1 MLLENRIPPTTAE
14 KVKIGGIA
22 KTLAMTKVRNFAEI
36 APNIGFTEFDF
47 YDLYRSTFEKSE
59 LGRMKKLLPLREMAE
74 SFGLV
79 SRSMRPK
86 LGRRPYFTP
95 EGKVAL
101 MFLKMYT
108 SLSCPKLM
116 EQLNGNIHHQMFC
129 DVIIDPNRPLT
140 NYKLLDD
147 IMLELAGKLK
157 IQQLQDMLA
166 EKWKPYMENLD
177 TMYTDA
183 TCYESEMRYP
193 TDAKLLWEGI
203 EKSYETMCGLS
214 RRLGIRRPRTKF
226 TDVQKAN
233 LAYRKQRR
241 HSKGQTRKMT
251 RRLLELLG
259 KILKEIRKMGRTHE
273 QADSLLTTREKGDLE
288 IITRM
293 YRQQKNHF
301 RSKDGRESIPDR
313 IVSISKPYV
322 RPIVRGKEAKSV
334 EFGAKVN
341 NILVDGISFIEKLSF
356 NAFNEGTRL
365 THCLKMHKRLFGVDA
380 KKVGGDAGYA
390 GTANRDYCK
399 ENGIQTSFVKRG
411 RPSGEGKKGKDLV
424 RQELARVRAT
434 RMEGSFGTQK
444 EHYDLKR
451 VKARTKLTEILYI
464 FFGIHT
470 ANVVQLADRME
481 QRARPAAA

>member
-1 MLLENRIPPTTAE
+1 MEIKIPPTGPE
-14 KVKIGGIA
+14 KLNLEVSQKLICMA
-22 KTLAMTKVRNFAEI
+22 KVRNLAEI
-36 APNIGFTEFDF
+36 APNIRFTEFDF

-59 LGRMKKLLPLREMAE
+59 LGRIKRLLPLREMAE
-74 SFGLV
+74 NFGLV
-79 SRSMRPK
+79 RKSLRPK
-86 LGRRPYFTP
+86 LGRRSYFTP

-108 SLSCPKLM
+108 GLSCPKLM
-116 EQLNGNIHHQMFC
+116 EQLNGNIHYQMFC
-129 DVIIDPNRPLT
+129 DVIIDPTRPLT

-147 IMLELAGKLK
+147 IMMELAGMLK
-157 IQQLQDMLA
+157 IQQQQDLLA
-166 EKWKPYMENLD
+166 EMWKPYMKDLE

-193 TDAKLLWEGI
+193 TDPKLLWEGI
-203 EKSYETMCGLS
+203 EKSYRIMCEFSS
-214 RRLGIRRPRTKF
+214 RLNLHRPRTKF
-226 TDVQKAN
+226 LDVQKAN
-233 LAYRKQRR
+233 LGYRKQRR
-241 HSKGQTRKMT
+241 RTKSQTRKII
-251 RRLLELLG
+251 RRLLDLLG
-259 KILKEIRKMGRTHE
+259 KILKEIRRMERENDG
-273 QADSLLTTREKGDLE
+273 ADKLLTDREKGDLD
-288 IITRM
+288 IITKM

-301 RSKDGRESIPDR
+301 RSKDCRESIKDR

-322 RPIVRGKEAKSV
+322 RPIVRGKEVKSV

-365 THCLKMHKRLFGVDA
+365 VHCLKMHKRLFGVEA
-380 KKVGGDAGYA
+380 KKVGGDTGYA
-390 GTANRDYCK
+390 GTENRDYCK

-411 RPSGEGKKGKDLV
+411 RPFSEEKKEKDLV

-434 RMEGSFGTQK
+434 AMEGSFGTQK

-451 VKARTKLTEILYI
+451 VRARTKQTEILYI

-470 ANVVQLADRME
+470 ANVVQLAKRIE
-481 QRARPAAA
+481 QRALLEAA